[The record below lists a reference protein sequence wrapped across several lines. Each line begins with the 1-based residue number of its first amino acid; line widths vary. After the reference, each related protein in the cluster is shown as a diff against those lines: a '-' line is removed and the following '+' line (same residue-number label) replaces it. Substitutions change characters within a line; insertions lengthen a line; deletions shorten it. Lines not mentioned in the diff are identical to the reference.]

1 MTSTTSVELN
11 FKRNEMVILGT
22 EVGFQL
28 IAMFLLIVTI
38 VRRRD
43 EEGYL

>member
-22 EVGFQL
+22 EVGLNILLDKSFEL
-28 IAMFLLIVTI
+28 IPCDSTLE
-38 VRRRD
+38 R
-43 EEGYL
+43 